1 MQDHVFVRGL
11 ALLLAIQSPQ
21 WISFEII
28 KVFRTCSTR
37 LFLCRPI
44 QTSVVEHFFS
54 SLLLLSYICV
64 FFFVL
69 QMDGAKQRDP
79 DETAQS
85 AISHLS
91 SYYLTGQ
98 KDGVLLSW
106 HDSL

>member
-21 WISFEII
+21 WIIFEII

-37 LFLCRPI
+37 LFLCRLI

-64 FFFVL
+64 FFFIL

-91 SYYLTGQ
+91 SYCLT
-98 KDGVLLSW
+98 
-106 HDSL
+106 